1 MFRALEPTPG
11 RAKPPPAKEGT
22 EQTNKNKTAQSKTN
36 LLFISHLVLLSFYT
50 AGSTNSSPLVE
61 KMPRIPQRFPKTK
74 TLIILCQRF
83 F

>member
-36 LLFISHLVLLSFYT
+36 RLFIFHLVLLSFLHRQVNDFF
-50 AGSTNSSPLVE
+50 ASGGEN
-61 KMPRIPQRFPKTK
+61 TK
-74 TLIILCQRF
+74 NPAEVLQN
-83 F
+83 